1 MPASAGDCMAA
12 LDNFENADYALP
24 IVTIQVKFNALFLV
38 LVGSFLVSVGGYL
51 AILGPIGKMETERE
65 TLEELRSAIQEQS
78 FQAGQLITASDFST
92 GIYNYKV
99 AAGKTG
105 KAFTAIA
112 ELKELPKSSPEIRA
126 ALESIGKLK
135 AMIDEYSTSL
145 IEATDLIKKE
155 LVADGAGT
163 RTQIMHSLTRKFTK
177 IDAAAFAHSVDVMVD
192 VSQNLSTTASISVE
206 GIDKQYVEIGAQTRK
221 LRARSVLAA
230 AVVIALFVGAVL
242 AFILRVTRKISKSI
256 NSIKDGIGALKEGDL
271 TGSFSIAGSDEIAVL
286 SADLGAFVEALR
298 GSIASIQTVSS
309 ENIAMKEGLVGSA
322 EGTSSSVERIEGSA
336 LAIEGRFST
345 LNDSLGGAAGA
356 VQGIVDSIGGLRAR
370 IEEQA
375 SMVEE
380 STASVTEMIAS
391 VDNVTKIADQRRGA
405 TDRLVATV
413 AAGGE
418 KMLAASAIIRTID
431 ESVESIKDI
440 TGIISSISSQTNLL
454 AMNAAIEAAHA
465 GDAGRGFSVVA
476 DEIRK
481 LAEASAVNSKE
492 ISSILKGIVD
502 LIGEATRAGNETNG
516 AFAAIDSEV
525 KELRASLGEIF
536 DNMSEL
542 RTGGEQILQAM
553 TVLREASSKVD
564 EGSSSITGNTASI
577 RDSMGTLK
585 AVSDEVDRG
594 LREITAGI
602 KDISATAGSLLASA
616 ARLGEIGETLNGELA
631 RFKTSCS

>member
-1 MPASAGDCMAA
+1 M
-12 LDNFENADYALP
+12 LL
-24 IVTIQVKFNALFLV
+24 LV
-38 LVGSFLVSVGGYL
+38 LVGSFLVSIGGYV
-51 AILGPIGKMETERE
+51 AILGPIGKMESERE
-65 TLEELRSAIQEQS
+65 TLEQLRSAIEEQS
-78 FQAGQLITASDFST
+78 FQAGQLVIASDFSQ
-92 GIYNYKV
+92 GIYNYK
-99 AAGKTG
+99 AAAEKTG
-105 KAFTAIA
+105 KAFAAIA
-112 ELKELPKSSPEIRA
+112 VLKALPKSSPEIRA

-135 AMIDEYSTSL
+135 TIIDEYSNSL
-145 IEATDLIKKE
+145 LEATVLVKKE

-163 RTQIMHSLTRKFTK
+163 RTQLMHSLTRKFAK
-177 IDAAAFAHSVDVMVD
+177 IDAAAYAHSVDVMVD
-192 VSQNLSTTASISVE
+192 LSQKLSTTASISVE
-206 GIDKQYVEIGAQTRK
+206 GIDAQYIAIGAQTRK
-221 LRARSVLAA
+221 LRMRSVLVAA
-230 AVVIALFVGAVL
+230 AVIALFVGIVL
-242 AFILRVTRKISKSI
+242 AFILRATRKISRSI
-256 NSIKDGIGALKEGDL
+256 YSIKDGIGALKGGDL
-271 TGSFSIAGSDEIAVL
+271 TGSFSVAGTDEIAIL
-286 SADLGAFVEALR
+286 SADLGAFVENLR

-345 LNDSLGGAAGA
+345 LNDSLGAAAAA
-356 VQGIVDSIGGLRAR
+356 VQGIVDSIRGLRAR
-370 IEEQA
+370 IEEQV

-405 TDRLVATV
+405 TEKLVATV

-418 KMLAASAIIRTID
+418 KMLATSAIIRTID

-440 TGIISSISSQTNLL
+440 TLIISNISSQTNLL

-502 LIGEATRAGNETNG
+502 RIGEATRAGDETNG
-516 AFAAIDSEV
+516 AFAAIESEV
-525 KELRASLGEIF
+525 KELKASLGEIF

-553 TVLREASSKVD
+553 TVLREASTKVD
-564 EGSSSITGNTASI
+564 EGSSDITENTASI
-577 RDSMGTLK
+577 RDSMDTLK
-585 AVSDEVDRG
+585 TVSGEVDQG
-594 LREITAGI
+594 LREITASI
-602 KDISATAGSLLASA
+602 KDISTTAGSLRASSE
-616 ARLGEIGETLNGELA
+616 RLGEVGDTLNSELA
-631 RFKTSCS
+631 RFKTARL

>member
-1 MPASAGDCMAA
+1 
-12 LDNFENADYALP
+12 
-24 IVTIQVKFNALFLV
+24 VTIQVKLNALFLV
-38 LVGSFLVSVGGYL
+38 LVGSFLVSVGGYV
-51 AILGPIGKMETERE
+51 AILVPIGRMESERE
-65 TLEELRSAIQEQS
+65 TLEQLRSAVEEQS
-78 FQAGQLITASDFST
+78 YQAGQLIAVSDFSQ
-92 GIYNYKV
+92 GLYNYKV

-105 KAFTAIA
+105 KAFAAIA

-135 AMIDEYSTSL
+135 GMIDEYSNSL
-145 IEATDLIKKE
+145 LEATELIKKA

-163 RTQIMHSLTRKFTK
+163 KTQVMHSLTRKFTK
-177 IDAAAFAHSVDVMVD
+177 VDAASYAHSVDVMVD
-192 VSQNLSTTASISVE
+192 ASQKLSTAASVSVE
-206 GIDKQYVEIGAQTRK
+206 GIDNQYVAIGAYTRK
-221 LRARSVLAA
+221 LRTRNVLVSAA
-230 AVVIALFVGAVL
+230 VIALFVGSVL
-242 AFILRVTRKISKSI
+242 AFILRATRRISKSI
-256 NSIKDGIGALKEGDL
+256 YSIKEGIGALKGGDL
-271 TGSFSIAGSDEIAVL
+271 TGSFSVAGSDEIAVL
-286 SADLGAFVEALR
+286 SADLGAFVEDLR

-322 EGTSSSVERIEGSA
+322 EGTSSAVERIEGSA
-336 LAIEGRFST
+336 LAMGGRFST
-345 LNDSLGGAAGA
+345 FNDSLGAAAEA
-356 VQGIVDSIGGLRAR
+356 VQGIADSIGGLRAR
-370 IEEQA
+370 IEEQM

-391 VDNVTKIADQRRGA
+391 VDNVTKITDQRRGA
-405 TDRLVATV
+405 ADRLVATV

-418 KMLAASAIIRTID
+418 KMLAASEIIRAID

-440 TGIISSISSQTNLL
+440 TLIISSISSQTNLL

-492 ISSILKGIVD
+492 ISSILAGIVD
-502 LIGEATRAGNETNG
+502 RIGEATRAGSETNA

-525 KELRASLGEIF
+525 KELKASLGEIF

-553 TVLREASSKVD
+553 TVLREASAKVD
-564 EGSSSITGNTASI
+564 DGSSSITENTANI

-585 AVSDEVDRG
+585 AVSGEVDRG
-594 LREITAGI
+594 LQEITAGI
-602 KDISATAGSLLASA
+602 EDISATAGSLLASA
-616 ARLGEIGETLNGELA
+616 ARLGEIGDTLNADLA
-631 RFKTSCS
+631 RFKTTRS

>member
-1 MPASAGDCMAA
+1 MPYYPS
-12 LDNFENADYALP
+12 P
-24 IVTIQVKFNALFLV
+24 IVTIQAKLNASLLV
-38 LVGSFLVSVGGYL
+38 LVCSFLVSVGGYV
-51 AILGPIGKMETERE
+51 AILGPIGKMESERE
-65 TLEELRSAIQEQS
+65 TLEQLRSAIQEQS
-78 FQAGQLITASDFST
+78 FQASQLSAASDFSQ

-99 AAGKTG
+99 AAEKTG
-105 KAFTAIA
+105 KAFAAIA
-112 ELKELPKSSPEIRA
+112 DLKVLPKSSPEIRA
-126 ALESIGKLK
+126 ALDSIGKLK
-135 AMIDEYSTSL
+135 AMIGEYSDSL
-145 IEATDLIKKE
+145 LEATDLVKKE

-163 RTQIMHSLTRKFTK
+163 RTQVMHSLTRKFTK
-177 IDAAAFAHSVDVMVD
+177 VDAGAYAYSVDVMVD
-192 VSQNLSTTASISVE
+192 LSQKLSTTASISVE
-206 GIDKQYVEIGAQTRK
+206 GIDTQYVAIGAQTRK
-221 LRARSVLAA
+221 LRTRSVMVAA
-230 AVVIALFVGAVL
+230 AVIALFVGAVL
-242 AFILRVTRKISKSI
+242 AFILRATRKISKSI
-256 NSIKDGIGALKEGDL
+256 HSIKDGIGALKDGDL
-271 TGSFSIAGSDEIAVL
+271 TGSLPVAGSDEIAVL
-286 SADLGAFVEALR
+286 SADLGAFVDDLR

-309 ENIAMKEGLVGSA
+309 ENISMREGLVGSA
-322 EGTSSSVERIEGSA
+322 EGTSSAVERIKGSA
-336 LAIEGRFST
+336 LAIGGRFST
-345 LNDSLGGAAGA
+345 LNDSLGGAAEA
-356 VQGIVDSIGGLRAR
+356 VQGIVGSIGGLRAR
-370 IEEQA
+370 IEEQV

-418 KMLAASAIIRTID
+418 KMLAASAIIRAID

-440 TGIISSISSQTNLL
+440 TLIISSISSQTNLL

-502 LIGEATRAGNETNG
+502 RIGEATRAGNETNE

-564 EGSSSITGNTASI
+564 EGSSSITENTANI
-577 RDSMGTLK
+577 RDSMDTLK

-594 LREITAGI
+594 MREIAAGI

-616 ARLGEIGETLNGELA
+616 AKLGEIGETLNTELA
-631 RFKTSCS
+631 RFKTAGS